1 MTAPALILLADGSTD
16 PKVGDVVHTLRVG
29 MQSMRPEVSVHV
41 AFVDHCPPTGP
52 QVIAKLARGR
62 TREVVFVP
70 LNLSSVFA
78 DSPAIDAM
86 VDKVRASHPT
96 MSFTVARPLGPE
108 ACLLALVDARLRE
121 ALSAQHVTELD
132 GLVLATEGAQD
143 QRSQAMLARRSRQ
156 WSLRHHLPVVVAAAD
171 GSGPSVAQAIASL
184 RSQGRRHIAVGSF
197 LFTPGEAWAEQRRAA
212 YRLGAVAVSE
222 PIGAQSELMDLAW
235 GRYAVAAMD
244 LLDFGFAEA
253 TEETPARR
261 HLTVVSA

>member
-16 PKVGDVVHTLRVG
+16 PKVGEVVHTLRVG
-29 MQSMRPEVSVHV
+29 MQAMRPEVSVHV
-41 AFVDHCPPTGP
+41 AFLDHCPPTGP
-52 QVIAKLARGR
+52 QVISQLARAA

-86 VDKVRASHPT
+86 VDKVRATHPT

-108 ACLLALVDARLRE
+108 ACLLSLVDARLRE
-121 ALSAQHVTELD
+121 ALSTEHVSELD
-132 GLVLATEGAQD
+132 GLVLATEGAHD
-143 QRSQAMLARRSRQ
+143 QRSQALMARRARQ
-156 WSLRHHLPVVVAAAD
+156 WSLHHRLPVVVAAAD
-171 GSGPSVAQAIASL
+171 GSGPTVSQAIASL

-197 LFTPGEAWAEQRRAA
+197 LFTPGEAWAAQRAA
-212 YRLGAVAVSE
+212 AHRLGAVAVSE
-222 PIGAQSELMDLAW
+222 PLGAQPELMDLAW

-244 LLDFGFAEA
+244 LLDFGFAGA

-261 HLTVVSA
+261 HLTVVGA